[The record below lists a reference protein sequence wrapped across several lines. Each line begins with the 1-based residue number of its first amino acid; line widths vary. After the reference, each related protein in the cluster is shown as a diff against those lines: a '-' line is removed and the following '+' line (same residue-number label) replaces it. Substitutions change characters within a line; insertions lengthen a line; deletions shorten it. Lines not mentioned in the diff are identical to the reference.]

1 MGSGGAC
8 SWRLAPSLA
17 GASVQMSINARA
29 LPEDALSPLAP
40 PLHSLVALLAS
51 ITYLGLNHL
60 GTAGGARE
68 YFARGVGVIGVKA
81 SAAGCGVRW
90 RRCWR
95 TPDCT
100 RKSTPEP
107 RGAPRL
113 EKDEFSCTS
122 SPAPQPLTQTSFL
135 LSCEQR
141 CRDDPIGHILGEG
154 ESAGEIPFTGV
165 WVIGA
170 GGC

>member
-68 YFARGVGVIGVKA
+68 FFA
-81 SAAGCGVRW
+81 W
-90 RRCWR
+90 
-95 TPDCT
+95 
-100 RKSTPEP
+100 
-107 RGAPRL
+107 
-113 EKDEFSCTS
+113 
-122 SPAPQPLTQTSFL
+122 
-135 LSCEQR
+135 
-141 CRDDPIGHILGEG
+141 
-154 ESAGEIPFTGV
+154 
-165 WVIGA
+165 
-170 GGC
+170 GGWG